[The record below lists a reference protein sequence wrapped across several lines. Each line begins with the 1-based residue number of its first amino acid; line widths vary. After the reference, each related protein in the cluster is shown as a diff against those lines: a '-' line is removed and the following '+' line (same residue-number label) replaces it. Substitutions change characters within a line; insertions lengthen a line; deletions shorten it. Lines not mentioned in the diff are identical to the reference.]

1 MLWCPTEL
9 LRSAQCLVS
18 SQPFSIVTR
27 NAEIWGGYSKLCL
40 TPSQV
45 WFYCSSYG
53 LTPVLPDCLTAVN
66 KIFDAAT
73 ALDNNREMWRELSE
87 WLCIVLTLGHATQ
100 HQPCQDPC
108 HLSPV
113 TDQRCARW
121 QCWLVC
127 RNVPSAIVI
136 TPLQPLHSLLH
147 PPGTPIRVALFP
159 SHKNLAKTQLLPCC
173 FSINYK

>member
-87 WLCIVLTLGHATQ
+87 WLCIVLTLGHAT
-100 HQPCQDPC
+100 HRAAPPA
-108 HLSPV
+108 LSRLLS
-113 TDQRCARW
+113 TG
-121 QCWLVC
+121 
-127 RNVPSAIVI
+127 
-136 TPLQPLHSLLH
+136 TLLH
-147 PPGTPIRVALFP
+147 WPGMSLMMTTLHWWDASVTMFLLYCHNSITAIIQP
-159 SHKNLAKTQLLPCC
+159 SISTRDSN
-173 FSINYK
+173 

>member
-100 HQPCQDPC
+100 HQAVLSRP
-108 HLSPV
+108 LSPFTSHWPEMCKMTMLV
-113 TDQRCARW
+113 GVS
-121 QCWLVC
+121 QCSLC
-127 RNVPSAIVI
+127 YCHNTITTITQPS
-136 TPLQPLHSLLH
+136 
-147 PPGTPIRVALFP
+147 P
-159 SHKNLAKTQLLPCC
+159 STRDSN
-173 FSINYK
+173 